1 MTSFERER
9 NRWQNAM
16 ASCVLSLMG
25 STFLKNSLI
34 SKSILSQS
42 FLSGDCKA
50 HIEHRATEE
59 PDLTQKKKTWKTQK
73 GKALL
78 VLLGLG
84 WVCAS
89 TYNWDRVGNS
99 LNYLPVFYSLA
110 C

>member
-34 SKSILSQS
+34 PKSILSQS

-59 PDLTQKKKTWKTQK
+59 LDLTQKKKDLENAK
-73 GKALL
+73 GKGTAC
-78 VLLGLG
+78 VARPRLGLRIYIQLG
-84 WVCAS
+84 QGRKFSELSPCI
-89 TYNWDRVGNS
+89 
-99 LNYLPVFYSLA
+99 L
-110 C
+110 